1 MVKLGLGSSSTTV
14 VSILCALLIESEYI
28 PLSTCLNNT
37 IPPTFYTLLSQ
48 LACKA
53 HNAAQGRIGS
63 GFDVITAVFGSCIFE
78 KTESDCLHTPF
89 SLPPH
94 ISIALSCG
102 GKESSKTPV
111 LVRRVREWR
120 QQTDAE
126 ALWKSYREN
135 NEQIVRV
142 FQQKTHSET
151 LEGWIDNVRQLYQAK
166 LEIMYQISEQSASD
180 IVPRDLYSVLKE
192 TNTVKGVIGCMVAGA
207 GGFDSFYCLYD
218 DRLINISEISAIW
231 KKGGCEVATICES
244 KQGIHIC
251 CTLEEL

>member
-14 VSILCALLIESEYI
+14 VSILCVLLIESGHV
-28 PLSTCLNNT
+28 PLSTCLTNAT
-37 IPPTFYTLLSQ
+37 PSTFYTLLSQ

-63 GFDVITAVFGSCIFE
+63 GFDVITAVFGSCVFE
-78 KTESDCLHTPF
+78 KTESGCLHTPF

-94 ISIALSCG
+94 VSIALSSG
-102 GKESSKTPV
+102 GKASSKTPV

-120 QQTDAE
+120 QQMDAE
-126 ALWKSYREN
+126 ALWKRYGEN
-135 NEQIVRV
+135 NEQIIQI
-142 FQQKTHSET
+142 FQQETPSEI
-151 LEGWIDNVRQLYQAK
+151 LEGWIDDVRQLYQEK
-166 LEIMYQISEQSASD
+166 LEIMYEISEKSASD
-180 IVPRDLYSVLKE
+180 IIPRDLYGVLKE
-192 TNTVKGVIGCMVAGA
+192 TNAVKGVIGCMVAGA

-218 DRLINISEISAIW
+218 DRLTNIAKINAVW
-231 KKGGCEVATICES
+231 KKGGCEVATIRES